1 MTHSSISHPPI
12 SARARAARGR
22 APAPRSWQRWR
33 RGLSWLLAMAALLR
47 RLGFT
52 IWLCALLLVHQQQTS
67 VAAPPKLLIFTFA
80 ESVFTLLSR
89 SPRALPVVGS
99 VRRRR

>member
-1 MTHSSISHPPI
+1 
-12 SARARAARGR
+12 
-22 APAPRSWQRWR
+22 
-33 RGLSWLLAMAALLR
+33 MAALLR

-52 IWLCALLLVHQQQTS
+52 IWLCALLLVHQQQTT